1 MSILKEHL
9 KRNCDARMVGVLSL
23 SIREAY
29 RYLMELTERES
40 IFQRAEMKKVW
51 GHVRHGL
58 VDVGLKQVLTS
69 SAIPHEIADKAS
81 SRYVNGHTYLM
92 IETKGAIL
100 TPAKVLSEASVPKK
114 ALFRNRGSL
123 LNKQYNL
130 FDKPEDL
137 NEYYDANQPLFLLL
151 TYGGSNHQL
160 RFVRLG
166 LPDIGVGRW
175 IDQIDITQAPVL
187 LKNPEEVRKDLHLT
201 FTSTADELIRRGL
214 ENEREVDF

>member
-100 TPAKVLSEASVPKK
+100 TPAKVLSEASVPKRHY
-114 ALFRNRGSL
+114 L
-123 LNKQYNL
+123 
-130 FDKPEDL
+130 E
-137 NEYYDANQPLFLLL
+137 
-151 TYGGSNHQL
+151 
-160 RFVRLG
+160 
-166 LPDIGVGRW
+166 IVG
-175 IDQIDITQAPVL
+175 AY
-187 LKNPEEVRKDLHLT
+187 
-201 FTSTADELIRRGL
+201 
-214 ENEREVDF
+214 